1 MPSFFDFFT
10 EAPCQKTK
18 PAAHG
23 KTRQCRNQPAMRD
36 DQLTLGER
44 IYHFL
49 EERYGLEYAAEYA
62 TVKYPRS
69 QGSISVYERPEQCSW
84 FSGPRHIACV
94 ECIISIVSQFLFY
107 SHSIPQGSGPWAGV
121 SRPCGSSRPTKSC
134 RKAMRRTVRTYVE
147 DVGATIRR
155 KQRFNKKPWRT
166 RFASGICWLETLGPA
181 APRPS
186 HRLDDLAE
194 APGSGLGLLLLA
206 APSGTCTRMPE
217 VPGRVG
223 ALGALR

>member
-1 MPSFFDFFT
+1 MQGMPRRC
-10 EAPCQKTK
+10 E
-18 PAAHG
+18 
-23 KTRQCRNQPAMRD
+23 RQRMALIRRFLRHQESEYVRTY
-36 DQLTLGER
+36 LTGVW
-44 IYHFL
+44 
-49 EERYGLEYAAEYA
+49 A
-62 TVKYPRS
+62 TAGRW
-69 QGSISVYERPEQCSW
+69 GSGVCSW
-84 FSGPRHIACV
+84 FSRPHHITCV

-181 APRPS
+181 VPRPS
-186 HRLDDLAE
+186 HRPADLAE
-194 APGSGLGLLLLA
+194 VPGSGLGLLLLA
-206 APSGTCTRMPE
+206 APSGTCARMPE

>member
-1 MPSFFDFFT
+1 MQGMPRRC
-10 EAPCQKTK
+10 E
-18 PAAHG
+18 
-23 KTRQCRNQPAMRD
+23 RQRMALIRRFLRHQESEYVRTYV
-36 DQLTLGER
+36 LTYVRTSQETGRLQG
-44 IYHFL
+44 
-49 EERYGLEYAAEYA
+49 GGVAEY
-62 TVKYPRS
+62 VR
-69 QGSISVYERPEQCSW
+69 GSRDPITSPVW
-84 FSGPRHIACV
+84 NA
-94 ECIISIVSQFLFY
+94 SQFLFC
-107 SHSIPQGSGPWAGV
+107 SHSIPQGSGHWAGV